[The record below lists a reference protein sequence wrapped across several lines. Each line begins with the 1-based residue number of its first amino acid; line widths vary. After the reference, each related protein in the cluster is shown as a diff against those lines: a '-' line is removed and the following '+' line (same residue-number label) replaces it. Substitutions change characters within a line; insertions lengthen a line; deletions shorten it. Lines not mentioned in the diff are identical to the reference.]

1 MRMRKRFAPVL
12 LFFFSLSLLLLHD
25 NQTSQN
31 SKQPLWNMKQYLT
44 PHLPSFRIQSKLL
57 LFIWALSNWRE
68 EFTGASYTMNLK
80 INTME
85 SAHLPTKPHK

>member
-1 MRMRKRFAPVL
+1 MRPGMYIFLVSHP
-12 LFFFSLSLLLLHD
+12 LLHD

-31 SKQPLWNMKQYLT
+31 SKQQFWNMKQYLT
-44 PHLPSFRIQSKLL
+44 PNLLSFRIHSKLP
-57 LFIWALSNWRE
+57 LFIWVFSNWRR

-80 INTME
+80 INTTE